1 MLKITNNTSI
11 SLDEIEIE
19 YIRAQGAGGQHVNKA
34 STAVQLRFDIGASS
48 LPQVFKKRLMQLSD
62 HRITKEGIV
71 IIKAQ
76 EYRSQAQNREAAFS
90 RLQQLIQQ
98 VTTTPKK
105 RRPTRP
111 SLGAKQRRL
120 DGKKKRS
127 DLKDKRKKIDY

>member
-1 MLKITNNTSI
+1 MQSRSLAFSTTSPVWPIRWESSQKNLSPHGDKMLKITNNTSI

-62 HRITKEGIV
+62 HRITKE
-71 IIKAQ
+71 
-76 EYRSQAQNREAAFS
+76 
-90 RLQQLIQQ
+90 
-98 VTTTPKK
+98 
-105 RRPTRP
+105 